1 MINLELID
9 HKFSGA
15 SMIPTKLLS
24 MSDEDIAH
32 DCIRNKK
39 ETSCKVLFDRFVDK
53 IYRLAMRITKNPND
67 AQEVVQDSFLK
78 IVEKY
83 DTFRGESKFSTWVY
97 SIASNNSFNLLRN
110 NKNNMRTMSIDN
122 YTPNSDNGSLSE
134 IIDSGDWASNPDLIT
149 NSLET
154 LEIIDK
160 AINELPEKNRMIF
173 HLKDVEGLSIKEV
186 SKIMNASIPSVKT
199 TLHRTRLYL
208 RNILKDYLDESGEI
222 EDEM

>member
-1 MINLELID
+1 MINFNLSDNKLSEDSVLP
-9 HKFSGA
+9 S
-15 SMIPTKLLS
+15 KLLS
-24 MSDEDIAH
+24 MSDEDIAL
-32 DCIRNKK
+32 DCIKNKK
-39 ETSCKVLFDRFVDK
+39 EISCKLLFDRFVDK

-110 NKNNMRTMSIDN
+110 NKNHLRTMSIDN
-122 YTPNSDNGSLSE
+122 FTPNSDNGSLSE
-134 IIDSGDWASNPDLIT
+134 IIDSGDWTSNPDLIA
-149 NSLET
+149 NSQET

-160 AINELPEKNRMIF
+160 AINELPERNRMIF
-173 HLKDVEGLSIKEV
+173 HLKDVEELSIKEI
-186 SKIMNASIPSVKT
+186 SKIMNASMPTVRT
-199 TLHRTRLYL
+199 TIHRSRLHL